1 MDNQRRRRQGPM
13 RRWEAIGRSGRSRRF
28 WKARGVVLL
37 GAAPRWRARRLGEG
51 GGGGEG
57 RGGGRGRQALER
69 GGSPLVRVLR
79 GRR

>member
-37 GAAPRWRARRLGEG
+37 GAAPRWRARRLGEVG
-51 GGGGEG
+51 GAARGGEEEE
-57 RGGGRGRQALER
+57 GGKRSREAA
-69 GGSPLVRVLR
+69 
-79 GRR
+79 RRSLGF

>member
-1 MDNQRRRRQGPM
+1 M

-51 GGGGEG
+51 GGAARGGEEEE
-57 RGGGRGRQALER
+57 GGKRSREAA
-69 GGSPLVRVLR
+69 
-79 GRR
+79 RRSLGF